1 MPRAL
6 WKGAISFGLVH
17 IPVALYP
24 AARSET
30 LDFDWLDRRNMAAVG
45 YKRVNKETGREVPRE
60 NIVRGLKH
68 RDGRYVILT
77 DEEIRAANVKSTQT
91 VDIVSFVEAGAID
104 ITYFDTPY
112 FLAPTAR
119 GGKVYALLREALK
132 RERKVGIALV
142 VIQTRQHLAALI
154 PGERALLLNT
164 LRWANELRPVTDL
177 DLPSAG
183 AKAAGIREQEMKMA
197 VELVRSMSTPWKPE
211 QYKDRFR
218 NDILKLV
225 DRKVAKGQ
233 LKEPLVTEA
242 AAERPKAQVIDLADL
257 LKQSLGKR
265 KPAASATRRRKAA
278 KSPARRKQA

>member
-30 LDFDWLDRRNMAAVG
+30 LDFDWLDRRNMAPVG

-91 VDIVSFVEAGAID
+91 VDIVSFVDAGAID
-104 ITYFDTPY
+104 VTYFDTPY
-112 FLAPTAR
+112 FLAPVAR
-119 GGKVYALLREALK
+119 GGKVYALLREVLK

-142 VIQTRQHLAALI
+142 VIQTKQHLAALI

-164 LRWANELRPVTDL
+164 LRWASELRPMTDL

-197 VELVRSMSTPWKPE
+197 IELVRSMSTPWKPE
-211 QYKDRFR
+211 KYKDRFR
-218 NDILKLV
+218 NDILRFV

-233 LKEPLVTEA
+233 LKEALATEA
-242 AAERPKAQVIDLADL
+242 AAERPKAQVIDLTEL

-265 KPAASATRRRKAA
+265 KPAAAATRRHKSA